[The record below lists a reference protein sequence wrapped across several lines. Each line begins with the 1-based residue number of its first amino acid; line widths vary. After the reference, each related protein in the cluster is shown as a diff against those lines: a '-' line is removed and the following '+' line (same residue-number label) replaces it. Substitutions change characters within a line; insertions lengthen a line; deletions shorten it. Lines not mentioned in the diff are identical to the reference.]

1 MRQSHSLR
9 KIFLA
14 LFAAIC
20 LPVCALAGEL
30 YKEPGQGVPPL
41 TEDDTWY
48 VMLDRLDQPN
58 AGTGFF
64 SYNVFEK
71 AGGQLVQNIRVE
83 RDVKVLYVAQ
93 TMDVLTN
100 PENYI
105 SLQDL
110 NGDGVD
116 DLKVLSENGG
126 GEGEPVYIAYC
137 WDEGERQFV
146 LQDEWPVQKD
156 HSVLLWGGALL
167 GVVIIGGV
175 LLWRRGRK
183 SRKAA

>member
-1 MRQSHSLR
+1 MRQRYSIR
-9 KIFLA
+9 KIVLV
-14 LFAAIC
+14 LFAIGC
-20 LPVCALAGEL
+20 LPICALAGEL
-30 YKEPGQGVPPL
+30 HKEPGQRIPPL

-48 VMLDRLDQPN
+48 VMLDHLDQPN

-64 SYNVFEK
+64 SYNIFEK

-100 PENYI
+100 PGNYI

-137 WDEGERQFV
+137 WDEAESQFV
-146 LQDEWPVQKD
+146 LSDYPATREEGNSALV
-156 HSVLLWGGALL
+156 WGGAFL
-167 GVVIIGGV
+167 VVIVAGGAFF
-175 LLWRRGRK
+175 WEK
-183 SRKAA
+183 SRKKEKS

>member
-20 LPVCALAGEL
+20 LPVCTLAGEL
-30 YKEPGQGVPPL
+30 HKEPGQGVPPL

-71 AGGQLVQNIRVE
+71 AGGQLVQN
-83 RDVKVLYVAQ
+83 
-93 TMDVLTN
+93 M
-100 PENYI
+100 
-105 SLQDL
+105 
-110 NGDGVD
+110 
-116 DLKVLSENGG
+116 
-126 GEGEPVYIAYC
+126 
-137 WDEGERQFV
+137 
-146 LQDEWPVQKD
+146 
-156 HSVLLWGGALL
+156 
-167 GVVIIGGV
+167 
-175 LLWRRGRK
+175 
-183 SRKAA
+183 